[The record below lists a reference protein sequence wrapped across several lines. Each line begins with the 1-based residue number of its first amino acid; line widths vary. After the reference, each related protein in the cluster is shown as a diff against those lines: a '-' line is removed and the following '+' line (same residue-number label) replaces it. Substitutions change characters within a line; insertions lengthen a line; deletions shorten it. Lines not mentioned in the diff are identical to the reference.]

1 LVTRLA
7 VTSMTIGS
15 LVSRW
20 PWFEISAKWANAY
33 LPLPSGVR
41 SWAGRLRRGAD
52 GTPLSGH
59 KSTAGRSPLE
69 VLYQFIQEAGVR
81 QGDVLLVH
89 SGATASS
96 ALGLGTAAAV
106 ELLRGFVGDS
116 GTLVMPTIPLLKG
129 EPQGQNRFNEVSYA
143 GTLVF
148 DVRRSAP
155 WTGVLPRQL
164 MQTPGARRGLNPF
177 NNLTAWGA
185 HVDTLFR
192 SELAE
197 PLQTPCGPG
206 SAWEQLEKLDPLIL
220 SINCDFAHSVT
231 MIHRVE
237 EAQIDHWIIPPD
249 RWYRARSVMIKNGE
263 TEVIAQLRERRANWS
278 VFFAERNLQ
287 RRLIN
292 DEVIR
297 QHADA
302 GLNLS
307 CCRASTLL
315 NWARNQGQGFP
326 YLLPRWLI

>member
-1 LVTRLA
+1 
-7 VTSMTIGS
+7 MTIGS
-15 LVSRW
+15 GFSRW
-20 PWFEISAKWANAY
+20 PWLEISAKWANAY
-33 LPLPSGVR
+33 LPIPKRLR
-41 SWAGRLRRGAD
+41 SWAGRIRRGTKGIPTDDCAS
-52 GTPLSGH
+52 TSERLPLQ
-59 KSTAGRSPLE
+59 
-69 VLYQFIQEAGVR
+69 VLHQFLHEAGVR

-106 ELLRGFVGDS
+106 RHLRSFVGDS

-129 EPQGQNRFNEVSYA
+129 EPQGQNRFNEGSYA
-143 GTLVF
+143 ETLVF
-148 DVRRSAP
+148 DLRRSAP

-192 SELAE
+192 SELTE
-197 PLQTPCGPG
+197 PMQTPCGPG

-237 EAQIDHWIIPPD
+237 EAQLDHWIIPPD
-249 RWYRARSVMIKNGE
+249 RWYRTRSVRIKNGD

-297 QHADA
+297 EHADA
-302 GLNLS
+302 VLNLS

>member
-1 LVTRLA
+1 
-7 VTSMTIGS
+7 MTIGS
-15 LVSRW
+15 AISRW
-20 PWFEISAKWANAY
+20 PWLEISAKWANAY
-33 LPLPSGVR
+33 LPLPKAAR
-41 SWAGRLRRGAD
+41 SLAGRLRRGAD
-52 GTPLSGH
+52 VIPSNVNERT
-59 KSTAGRSPLE
+59 TERSPLE
-69 VLYQFIQEAGVR
+69 VLRQFLQEAGVR

-89 SGATASS
+89 SGASASS

-106 ELLRGFVGDS
+106 KFLRSFVGDT

-192 SELAE
+192 SELTE

-206 SAWEQLEKLDPLIL
+206 SVWEQLEKLDPLIL

-237 EAQIDHWIIPPD
+237 EAQLDHWIIPPN
-249 RWYRARSVMIKNGE
+249 RWYRDRSVRIKNGD
-263 TEVIAQLRERRANWS
+263 TEVSVRLRERRANWS

-292 DEVIR
+292 EEVIR
-297 QHADA
+297 QHAGA
-302 GLNLS
+302 GLDLS
-307 CCRASTLL
+307 CCRTSTLL
-315 NWARNQGQGFP
+315 NWARDQRQGFP

>member
-1 LVTRLA
+1 
-7 VTSMTIGS
+7 MNIGS
-15 LVSRW
+15 VISQW
-20 PWFEISAKWANAY
+20 PWLEISAKWANAH
-33 LPLPSGVR
+33 LPLPKGAR
-41 SWAGRLRRGAD
+41 SWAGRLRRGTV
-52 GTPLSGH
+52 GTLSPGH
-59 KSTAGRSPLE
+59 KGSTGRTPLE
-69 VLYQFIQEAGVR
+69 VLHQFLLEAGVR

-89 SGATASS
+89 SGAAASS
-96 ALGLGTAAAV
+96 ALGLGTEATIKV
-106 ELLRGFVGDS
+106 LRSFVGDP

-143 GTLVF
+143 GTLEF

-155 WTGVLPRQL
+155 WTGILPRQL

-192 SELAE
+192 SELTE

-206 SAWEQLEKLDPLIL
+206 SAWENLEKLDPLIL

-237 EAQIDHWIIPPD
+237 EAKLEHWIIPPD
-249 RWYRARSVMIKNGE
+249 RWYRTRSVRIKNGDA
-263 TEVIAQLRERRANWS
+263 EVTARLRERRANWS

-287 RRLIN
+287 RRLISE
-292 DEVIR
+292 EVLSQR
-297 QHADA
+297 VDA

-307 CCRASTLL
+307 CCRTSTLL
-315 NWARNQGQGFP
+315 NWARHQRQGFP
-326 YLLPRWLI
+326 YLLPRWVI